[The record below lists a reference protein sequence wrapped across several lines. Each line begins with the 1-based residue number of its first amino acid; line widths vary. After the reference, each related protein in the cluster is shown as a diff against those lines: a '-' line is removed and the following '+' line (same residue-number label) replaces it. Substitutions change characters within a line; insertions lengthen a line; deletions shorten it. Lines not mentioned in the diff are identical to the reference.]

1 MISPDSQSGR
11 PGQKAEE
18 RAMLGLLAAFG
29 LAAATGLN
37 AYLPLL
43 IVGLLARYTDLIAL
57 KAPWDALTDP
67 VVLVLVGVFLLIEF
81 TVDKIPA
88 VDSIN
93 DIIQTVFRPAA
104 GAVLFAASG
113 NVISNVSPAL
123 AMICG
128 LIIAGGVHTAK
139 AATRPVVTAG
149 SLGTANPVVSVAED
163 IVSGTTTFVA
173 IVAPIA
179 LLALAVLIVYLVVR
193 RRRRRKTRR

>member
-1 MISPDSQSGR
+1 
-11 PGQKAEE
+11 
-18 RAMLGLLAAFG
+18 MLGLMAAFG

-43 IVGLLARYTDLIAL
+43 IVGLLARYTHLIAL
-57 KAPWDALTDP
+57 KPPWDALTNP
-67 VVLVLVGVFLLIEF
+67 VVLVIVGVFLIVEF

-88 VDSIN
+88 VDSVN
-93 DIIQTVFRPAA
+93 DVIQTVFRPAA

-113 NVISNVSPAL
+113 NAISNVSPVL

-149 SLGTANPVVSVAED
+149 SLGTANPIVSVVED
-163 IVSGTTTFVA
+163 VVSGTTTVVA
-173 IVAPIA
+173 IIAPIA
-179 LLALAVLIVYLVVR
+179 LLALAVLVVYLYVR
-193 RRRRRKTRR
+193 WRRRRKARR

>member
-1 MISPDSQSGR
+1 
-11 PGQKAEE
+11 
-18 RAMLGLLAAFG
+18 MLGLMAAFG

-43 IVGLLARYTDLIAL
+43 IVGLLARYTHLIAL
-57 KAPWDALTDP
+57 KPPWDALTNP
-67 VVLVLVGVFLLIEF
+67 VVLVIVGVFLIIEF

-88 VDSIN
+88 IDSVN

-113 NVISNVSPAL
+113 NVISNVSPVL

-149 SLGTANPVVSVAED
+149 SLGTANPIVSVAED
-163 IVSGTTTFVA
+163 VVSGTTTVVA
-173 IVAPIA
+173 IIAPIA
-179 LLALAVLIVYLVVR
+179 LLALAVLVVYLYVR
-193 RRRRRKTRR
+193 WRRRRKARR